1 MKNNKDIGRYAGAI
15 LKTAEKSGQI
25 SVLSADL
32 DSLLNLYKSC
42 PELRLFLQSK
52 RIILSNKIKIL
63 KTIFKDKIS
72 KFSLNVLLQLL
83 ENDMII
89 VLEQII
95 GRVQALLESKRDTL
109 QIEVSTVSLIRDNE
123 LKNIANEIEKKLDKK
138 IELVNTVDPN
148 ILGGVKLRVSNTI
161 IDGSIATRL
170 KKLSDLLYQ

>member
-1 MKNNKDIGRYAGAI
+1 MKNNKDIGRYAEAI
-15 LKTAEKSGQI
+15 LKTAEKSGNV
-25 SVLSADL
+25 SKLSADL
-32 DSLLNLYKSC
+32 DSLLNLYKTC
-42 PELRLFLQSK
+42 PEVRFFLLSK
-52 RIILSNKIKIL
+52 RIISSNKIKIL

-72 KFSLNVLLQLL
+72 KFSLNVLLELL

-109 QIEVSTVSLIRDNE
+109 QIEVSTASLIIDNE
-123 LKNIANEIEKKLDKK
+123 LKKIANGIEKKLDKK